1 MQLRSTS
8 DLLRKIRRIEMQ
20 IRRTVDSSFIGE
32 YRSAFKG
39 QGMEFDEVRL
49 YQPGDDVR
57 AIDWNVT
64 ARSNGQVFIKKFR
77 EEREQTL
84 FILFD
89 ISGSQDFGP
98 EDENKREIGTIAT
111 GILSFAALHNGDKI
125 GLATFSEDIERYFK
139 PAKGRKHILAMV
151 SDLLTHRNSG
161 YTTDLA
167 NALDF
172 VKRVLRR
179 KSVLIVVSDFLA
191 EGYEPALQQLARKH
205 DVHLLRLFHPNEM
218 FHTSTG
224 TVPVVSIETGRMVW
238 INAGDGA
245 YRDELNERFW
255 EIDTRLRDFAQ
266 RNGIGYEYINAHAKE
281 GERQHYLAVLKRM
294 FKRKS

>member
-1 MQLRSTS
+1 MQLRSTA

-20 IRRTVDSSFIGE
+20 IRRTVDSNFIGE
-32 YRSAFKG
+32 YHSAFKG

-64 ARSNGQVFIKKFR
+64 ARSGQVFIKKFR

-98 EDENKREIGTIAT
+98 EEENKREVGTIAT

-125 GLATFSEDIERYFK
+125 GMATFSEDIERYFK

-151 SDLLTHRNSG
+151 SDLLTHRNTG
-161 YTTDLA
+161 YTTDLT

-179 KSVLIVVSDFLA
+179 KSILIVVSDFLA
-191 EGYEPALQQLARKH
+191 EGYEPSLQQLARKH
-205 DVHLLRLFHPNEM
+205 DVHLLRIFHPNEM

-238 INAGDGA
+238 INAGDGS
-245 YRDELNERFW
+245 YRNELNERFW
-255 EIDTRLRDFAQ
+255 EIDTRLRDFSQ
-266 RNGIGYEYINAHAKE
+266 RNGIVYDYINAHAHE
-281 GERQHYLAVLKRM
+281 GEKQHYLSVLKRM
-294 FKRKS
+294 FKRKG